1 MNVDVLSDN
10 PSWRW
15 YLLIGGV
22 LLLLT
27 VAVWLSS
34 KFTNIERWVEN
45 QAEQLINGRQKKETL
60 MW

>member
-15 YLLIGGV
+15 YPLIGGV

-34 KFTNIERWVEN
+34 KFTNVRVSGPVWTFTS
-45 QAEQLINGRQKKETL
+45 LTFTD
-60 MW
+60 